1 MLSNKKILVVDDSQM
16 NRLIAVTILK
26 KYWAIVLEAVNGLEA
41 VKTLADMDVDLVLI
55 DIEMPVMDGMEAV
68 RIIRERLNKSLPV
81 IALTANSMNGDN
93 DKYIEAG
100 MNAYLCKPFKENE
113 LMDMVAGLLN
123 KNRAEISEN
132 EPARIN
138 PATQLFNL
146 SALQIISRGDK
157 GFIEKMLKM
166 FMAQTPALVWEM
178 EEKYQQKDY
187 KAMGLIAH
195 KIKPS
200 IDNMGI
206 ASLKEC
212 IREIEKIG
220 REHRDDETIPHLLQK
235 IKTTIS
241 LVTDALQ
248 KEFFQ

>member
-16 NRLIAVTILK
+16 NRLIAVTLLK
-26 KYWAIVLEAVNGLEA
+26 KYRATVLEAVNGLEA
-41 VKTLADMDVDLVLI
+41 VKILTDMDFDLVLM
-55 DIEMPVMDGMEAV
+55 DIEMPVMHGIEAV
-68 RIIRERLNKSLPV
+68 RIIRESLKKSLPV
-81 IALTANSMNGDN
+81 IALTANSIKGDN
-93 DKYIEAG
+93 EKYIEAG
-100 MNAYLCKPFKENE
+100 MNAYLCKPVKENE

-123 KNRAEISEN
+123 KNRTEIFES
-132 EPARIN
+132 EPAQIN

-146 SALQIISRGDK
+146 SGLQTISRGDK

-166 FMAQTPALVWEM
+166 FMAQTPMLVQEM

-206 ASLKEC
+206 VSLKEC
-212 IREIEKIG
+212 IREIEKKG
-220 REHRDDETIPHLLQK
+220 GEQTDDETMPHLLKK

>member
-1 MLSNKKILVVDDSQM
+1 MQDWQTAGFGVYIHWPFCLHKCPYCDFNSHVSAKVDQGQ
-16 NRLIAVTILK
+16 
-26 KYWAIVLEAVNGLEA
+26 WA
-41 VKTLADMDVDLVLI
+41 T
-55 DIEMPVMDGMEAV
+55 
-68 RIIRERLNKSLPV
+68 
-81 IALTANSMNGDN
+81 
-93 DKYIEAG
+93 
-100 MNAYLCKPFKENE
+100 
-113 LMDMVAGLLN
+113 
-123 KNRAEISEN
+123 
-132 EPARIN
+132 
-138 PATQLFNL
+138 
-146 SALQIISRGDK
+146 
-157 GFIEKMLKM
+157 
-166 FMAQTPALVWEM
+166 ALVQEM

-187 KAMGLIAH
+187 RAMGLIAH

-212 IREIEKIG
+212 IRQIEKIG